1 MFCEECGK
9 RLEDHAFWSSSPN
22 LALSTACTGCGKPL
36 EAHRITCGHCG
47 RGFCGEHAH
56 PAMHECPQTLRPVAS
71 SENTGVS
78 SGGTGMYMTLVTM
91 AGIGVVIL
99 GFGLVAGNISGAFP
113 TFPFAGF
120 LTSSLGFAMV
130 GYGAEGK
137 F

>member
-9 RLEDHAFWSSSPN
+9 RLEEHPFRSSSPN
-22 LALSTACTGCGKPL
+22 LALATACIDCGKPL

-56 PAMHECPQTLRPVAS
+56 PAMHDCSQTIRPVGS
-71 SENTGVS
+71 VGSETMTGA
-78 SGGTGMYMTLVTM
+78 GMYMTLVTL
-91 AGIGVVIL
+91 AGIGVVVL
-99 GFGLVAGNISGAFP
+99 GFALVAGNVSGTFP

-120 LTSSLGFAMV
+120 LTTTLGFAMV